1 MKEAEPATG
10 RSHKVGRCTQWSLVL
25 QKFRIASTLNTSVEG
40 EPGDVWNAAAS
51 SGLLGHRKFIS
62 PDGQSEQMTDQ
73 DCSSSTSHTED
84 DEELEEVEED
94 DKSKARTAPPVA
106 VSLSGASST
115 LRAVIRIKHKYQALK
130 KRRQEMALAAAALPG
145 APARTSPKIFT
156 FDGDPALA
164 FCSPPRKKR
173 KRKRRV
179 LYPNR
184 RRRKAPGQGHSPT
197 EFCLYLLSAILFVQ
211 VYNAI
216 ENLDDHVI
224 RYDLEGLEKTLRRE
238 VFGQLGAVETL
249 MWHLK
254 DFLSTYV
261 HNRPLVVSLHGPSGV
276 GKSHLGRLLAGH
288 FRSVVGE
295 PLVLQYFML
304 HHCRPEADAPHCAE
318 QLVSLV
324 SEAVELGE
332 HEEKIPLFVLDEAEH
347 MHGEILDALL
357 GLLGSGQPNQFLN
370 AIYVILSNL
379 GHEHITKHL
388 LHNVS
393 NHDGQHRQLAQDLT
407 PVLRRYLEGRHPLW
421 AEVTIV
427 PLGLLERSHVM
438 ECFMDEMSREG
449 FYPNRAHMERLAAE
463 IQYYPAVGGREYS
476 VTGCKQVVAK
486 VNLL

>member
-1 MKEAEPATG
+1 
-10 RSHKVGRCTQWSLVL
+10 
-25 QKFRIASTLNTSVEG
+25 
-40 EPGDVWNAAAS
+40 
-51 SGLLGHRKFIS
+51 
-62 PDGQSEQMTDQ
+62 MTDQ
-73 DCSSSTSHTED
+73 DSSSSASHTEEE
-84 DEELEEVEED
+84 DEERQEMEEEPGMGT
-94 DKSKARTAPPVA
+94 TAPPPPPA
-106 VSLSGASST
+106 AASLSCLSST

-130 KRRQEMALAAAALPG
+130 KRRQEMAQLMGGVPG
-145 APARTSPKIFT
+145 APTRTSPKIFT
-156 FDGDPALA
+156 FDGVPALA
-164 FCSPPRKKR
+164 AATSPPRKKR
-173 KRKRRV
+173 KKRRV

-184 RRRKAPGQGHSPT
+184 RRRKAPGHQHSPA

-238 VFGQLGAVETL
+238 VFGQQGAVEAL

-295 PLVLQYFML
+295 PLVLQYFVL
-304 HHCRPEADAPHCAE
+304 HHCPLEAEAPRCA
-318 QLVSLV
+318 QRLLSLV

-332 HEEKIPLFVLDEAEH
+332 REEKIPLFVLDEAEH
-347 MHGEILDALL
+347 MHGQILDALQ
-357 GLLGSGQPNQFLN
+357 GLLGSAQAKHFLN
-370 AIYVILSNL
+370 AVYVILSNL
-379 GHEHITKHL
+379 GHQHITKHL
-388 LHNVS
+388 LHNAS
-393 NHDGQHRQLAQDLT
+393 AHAIGGAAGHAHLARDLT
-407 PVLRRYLEGRHPLW
+407 PVLRRHLEERHPLW
-421 AEVTIV
+421 AEVIVV

-438 ECFMDEMSREG
+438 QCFLDEMSREG
-449 FYPNRAHMERLAAE
+449 FYPDRAHMEQLAAE
-463 IQYYPAVGGREYS
+463 IQYYPAVGGGEYS